1 MNNLLKFFLSFLMI
15 AFVAC
20 EKPDTEPAQ
29 TADQQNQEQV
39 VPGDGDNS
47 DNAGDVGGEPNTST
61 ENNET
66 GDPGDDNQGENPGD
80 DNQGENPSDD
90 NQGENPDDN
99 QGENPGEPENPSD
112 PNPGSSEEPSDYTFL
127 SSGAPSS
134 LSDADRDKLAALN
147 GFAFRFAALA
157 DKKAAQGSYVVSPT
171 SLIYLL
177 GLLSEGAAGTTRSEI
192 LGMLGFSGNQ
202 QALNEFCRN
211 LIVLS
216 RASATGEEALEL
228 ANALVLNK
236 DFPLRE
242 SYRETVKNYYDAY
255 SCNKDFSQENVAEFV
270 NAWASRHTHER
281 ITKVLDDVPSSTMA
295 VLMNALYFKA
305 RWALAFDDYFT
316 KEEKFTSASG
326 ETRKEQMMHRKDM
339 YSRILYSKGNDYDA
353 VKLAYGDPWLESPG
367 NYAMTVILPSEG
379 VSSEEF
385 LSGLSGNKWAAMQSS
400 FSGEYVD
407 LKLPRFEADFDETLN
422 EILKTLGAES
432 MFSTANFSNMSDI
445 PVFVNLIKQVAN
457 ITVNEVGTEAAAV
470 SVATMEASSPG
481 PPETPRFVEFYANRP
496 FIFAITEQ
504 STGAI
509 LFLGCYR

>member
-1 MNNLLKFFLSFLMI
+1 MNSLLKYILAFLLI

-20 EKPDTEPAQ
+20 EKPDTESSQ
-29 TADQQNQEQV
+29 TADQQKQEQV
-39 VPGDGDNS
+39 APGDSDKNDNT
-47 DNAGDVGGEPNTST
+47 GDVSGEPNTST
-61 ENNET
+61 ENND
-66 GDPGDDNQGENPGD
+66 GD
-80 DNQGENPSDD
+80 
-90 NQGENPDDN
+90 
-99 QGENPGEPENPSD
+99 NPGEDKQDDNPSNPEQDEDPNSQNENDPEDQPGNPGNPSD
-112 PNPGSSEEPSDYTFL
+112 PNPGSPEEPSDYTFL

-134 LSDADRDKLAALN
+134 LSDAEKGKLAALN
-147 GFAFRFAALA
+147 GFAFRFASLA
-157 DKKAAQGSYVVSPT
+157 DKKAAQSSYVVSPT

-177 GLLSEGAAGTTRSEI
+177 GLLSEGAAGSTRSEI
-192 LGMLGFSGNQ
+192 LDMLGFSGDQ

-216 RASATGEEALEL
+216 RASASKEESLEI

-236 DFPLRE
+236 DFQLLE

-255 SCNKDFSQENVAEFV
+255 SCNKDFSQENVAEYI
-270 NAWASRHTHER
+270 NSWASRHTHER

-295 VLMNALYFKA
+295 ILMNALYFKA
-305 RWALAFDDYFT
+305 QWALAFDDYFT
-316 KEEKFTSASG
+316 KEERFTSASG
-326 ETRKEQMMHRKDM
+326 AARKEQMMHRKDL
-339 YSRILYSKGNDYDA
+339 YNKILFADGADYKA
-353 VKLAYGDPWLESPG
+353 VRLAYGDPWRESAG

-379 VSSEEF
+379 IGSEEF
-385 LSGLSGNKWAAMQSS
+385 LSGLSGSKWAEMQAS

-422 EILKTLGAES
+422 EIIKTLGAET
-432 MFSTANFSNMSDI
+432 MFNTADFSNMSEK
-445 PVFVNLIKQVAN
+445 PVYVDMIKQVAN

-470 SVATMEASSPG
+470 SVATMEGASPG
-481 PPETPRFVEFYANRP
+481 TPETPRFVEFYANRP